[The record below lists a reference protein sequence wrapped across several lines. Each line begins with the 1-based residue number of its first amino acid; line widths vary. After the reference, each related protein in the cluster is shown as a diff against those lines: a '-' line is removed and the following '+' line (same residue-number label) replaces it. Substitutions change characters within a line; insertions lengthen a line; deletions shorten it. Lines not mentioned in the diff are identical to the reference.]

1 MAFDAKELVF
11 VGGSPVG
18 SRSVEDHA
26 ISISELTD
34 LLSDT
39 DALKD
44 DVLMEVGWVMNYT
57 SDTRKNRK
65 HTVFCPICKT
75 KAKNR
80 GGSTKNSRYKWM
92 CMNALCMQI
101 WTEFVTPLN
110 GERGICLSQTSKYKC
125 SKCGKPKLGH
135 KCDAPVLKVNVFD
148 EDMRG
153 VSVPT
158 VPYDSPH
165 SAQSISSMTDGNP
178 CLSIPSSPWSPILP
192 RFVAKVPLSTEDQ
205 TGLRKRA
212 FPYGDLVPS
221 NAAFPTD
228 VKTTS
233 GGDLPDEF
241 VLSNPA
247 FPTEDQTNGGDL
259 PVDDFMSS
267 NAAFPTED
275 SPFDNIAPLSAAFKT
290 SDIPNGTTGLPV
302 DDFMSSNAAF
312 STEDSPFDNIA
323 QLSAA
328 FKTSDIPN
336 GTGLPVDDFMSSN
349 AAFPTEDSPFDN
361 IAPLSA
367 AFKTSD
373 IQNGTGLPVDDFM
386 SSNAEVSATNGFSRN
401 ESKEASMLDSVLVEQ
416 RDLKKLEKTDSVF
429 ASLKRRDVHQSC
441 FFYSV
446 MESLG
451 ICKPECLHIFQNGA
465 TQSDITGKEAFLF
478 QIVKGSAL
486 SGHLLGCSFSE
497 RVGIY
502 DYFDK
507 KTIVNVEQGEAL
519 FKLISFI
526 WKTSVS
532 VWNKSGRCLKVFENG
547 EVNSSI
553 HMLWE
558 EGGKWASMKP

>member
-267 NAAFPTED
+267 NA
-275 SPFDNIAPLSAAFKT
+275 
-290 SDIPNGTTGLPV
+290 
-302 DDFMSSNAAF
+302 
-312 STEDSPFDNIA
+312 
-323 QLSAA
+323 
-328 FKTSDIPN
+328 
-336 GTGLPVDDFMSSN
+336 
-349 AAFPTEDSPFDN
+349 
-361 IAPLSA
+361 
-367 AFKTSD
+367 
-373 IQNGTGLPVDDFM
+373 
-386 SSNAEVSATNGFSRN
+386 EVSATNGFSRN